1 MVLTAPL
8 ILFLTALPFCIWA
21 ALTDLRHM
29 KIYNKTNLGLFL
41 AFVAVGLGMVFVQ
54 MMPID
59 IFALRIAQGV
69 LMLVVG
75 YLLNHFGYMG
85 GGDSKFIGAMAPY
98 IAMQDATKF
107 LMLMAAMAL
116 ITVVLHRGVGAIAPL
131 QPHLVGWKSWQ
142 VSEKFPYGLTLSSAL
157 TIYLAVAAL
166 AG

>member
-1 MVLTAPL
+1 MILSAPT

-29 KIYNKTNLGLFL
+29 KIYNKTNLGLFF
-41 AFVAVGLGMVFVQ
+41 AFVIVGLGMIAMGGFTWELY
-54 MMPID
+54 
-59 IFALRIAQGV
+59 ALRIAQGA
-69 LMLVVG
+69 LMLVIG
-75 YLLNHFGYMG
+75 FLLNHFGYMG

-107 LMLMAAMAL
+107 LMLLAAMAL
-116 ITVVLHRGVGAIAPL
+116 VTVVLHRGIGAIAPL

-142 VSEKFPYGLTLSSAL
+142 VSKKFPYGLTLSSAL
-157 TIYLAVAAL
+157 LIYLAMAAN

>member
-1 MVLTAPL
+1 MVLSAPL

-29 KIYNKTNLGLFL
+29 KIYNKTNIGLFL
-41 AFVAVGLGMVFVQ
+41 AFAVVGLMIF
-54 MMPID
+54 PLD
-59 IFALRIAQGV
+59 IYALRIAQGA

-75 YLLNHFGYMG
+75 FLLNNFGYMG

-107 LMLMAAMAL
+107 LMLLAAMAL

-131 QPHLVGWKSWQ
+131 QPHLAGWKSWQ
-142 VSEKFPYGLTLSSAL
+142 VSKKFPYGLTLSSAL
-157 TIYLAVAAL
+157 LIYLAMSAQM
-166 AG
+166 G